1 MNSLMVSEET
11 FHQEL
16 EQIQNIIERQASN
29 SFKIKGWAVT
39 LIVVVL
45 LFRSKDIH
53 LAVAYIPLIG
63 FWYLDAYYLRQ
74 ERKFRALYD
83 WVRQNRENTDENLFD
98 MDTSRVDDD
107 VKPVRELMRR
117 KSVLVFYGTIT
128 SLLIIYSA
136 IVLANGTGVI
146 YG

>member
-1 MNSLMVSEET
+1 MVSEET

-16 EQIQNIIERQASN
+16 EQIQNIIDRQASN

-53 LAVAYIPLIG
+53 LAVAFIPLIG

-74 ERKFRALYD
+74 ERKFRALYN
-83 WVRQNRENTDENLFD
+83 WVRKYRRDTDDYLFD
-98 MDTSRVDDD
+98 MNTSRVDDD
-107 VKPVRELMRR
+107 VKSVPKLMRR
-117 KSVLVFYGTIT
+117 KPVLVFYGTIT
-128 SLLIIYSA
+128 LLLSVYSA
-136 IVLANGTGVI
+136 IILANGSGVI
-146 YG
+146 HG

>member
-1 MNSLMVSEET
+1 MTSEDT

-29 SFKIKGWAVT
+29 SFKIKGWTVS

-53 LAVAYIPLIG
+53 LAVAYIPLFG

-74 ERKFRALYD
+74 ERKFRELYD
-83 WVRQNRENTDENLFD
+83 WVRKNRKDTDNHLFN
-98 MDTSRVDDD
+98 MDTSRVDDK
-107 VKPVRELMRR
+107 VKSVPKLMQR
-117 KSVLVFYGTIT
+117 KSILVFYGTIT
-128 SLLIIYSA
+128 LLLITYSA

-146 YG
+146 HG

>member
-1 MNSLMVSEET
+1 MVSEES

-16 EQIQNIIERQASN
+16 EQIQNIIDRQASN

-45 LFRSKDIH
+45 LFRAKDIH

-63 FWYLDAYYLRQ
+63 FWYLEAYYLRQ

-83 WVRQNRENTDENLFD
+83 WVRQNRGNTDDHLFD

-107 VKPVRELMRR
+107 IKSVPELMRQ
-117 KSVLVFYGTIT
+117 KSVVVFYGTIT
-128 SLLIIYSA
+128 LLLTAYST
-136 IVLANGTGVI
+136 IVVANGAGVI
-146 YG
+146 HG

>member
-1 MNSLMVSEET
+1 MVSEES

-16 EQIQNIIERQASN
+16 EQIQNVIDRQASN

-53 LAVAYIPLIG
+53 LAVAYIPLVG
-63 FWYLDAYYLRQ
+63 FWYLDGYYLRQ

-83 WVRQNRENTDENLFD
+83 WVRRNRQDTDDHLFD

-107 VKPVRELMRR
+107 VKSVPELMGR

-128 SLLIIYSA
+128 LLLTIYSG
-136 IVLANGTGVI
+136 IVLANGTGAI
-146 YG
+146 HG

>member
-1 MNSLMVSEET
+1 MASEET

-16 EQIQNIIERQASN
+16 EQIQNIIDRQASN

-53 LAVAYIPLIG
+53 LFVAYIPLIG
-63 FWYLDAYYLRQ
+63 FWYLDGYYLRQ

-83 WVRQNRENTDENLFD
+83 WVRQHRQNTDDHLFD

-107 VKPVRELMRR
+107 VKPVRQLMRR
-117 KSVLVFYGTIT
+117 KSVFVFYGTIT
-128 SLLIIYSA
+128 SLLTIYA
-136 IVLANGTGVI
+136 VIVLVNGMGVI
-146 YG
+146 NG